1 MVKGVVFDLDGTLL
15 DSQLCFSSIRKI
27 LGVPE
32 NHLILEH
39 LDTLDFEEKNKKAKM
54 LEDIELRAAM
64 NSKLFPGVQEIFKK
78 LSKNGMRIG
87 ILTRNCAQVMA
98 WFLKAFPELP
108 VDHAITREH
117 TAPKP
122 SPQGLHVFL
131 ERWELTP
138 SELLMVG
145 DSYLDM
151 ECGIN
156 AGAQTAWF
164 KQSSS
169 QITVEVDYIIEHLND
184 LGKILDSV

>member
-32 NHLILEH
+32 NHLILEY
-39 LDTLDFEEKNKKAKM
+39 LDTLSSEEKNKKAKM
-54 LEDIELRAAM
+54 LEDIELRAAIK
-64 NSKLFPGVQEIFKK
+64 SKLFPGVQEIFEK
-78 LSKNGMRIG
+78 LSKNGIRIG
-87 ILTRNCAQVMA
+87 ILTRNCAQVMG
-98 WFLKAFPELP
+98 WFLKAYPELSI
-108 VDHAITREH
+108 DHAITREN

-131 ERWELTP
+131 ERWKLTP
-138 SELLMVG
+138 NELLMVG

-156 AGAQTAWF
+156 AGAQTVWF

-169 QITVEVDYIIEHLND
+169 QISVEVDYIIEHLND